1 MATAM
6 NPQSD
11 VRLSPPPGSKPA
23 PFAETRGG
31 YWDTEFN
38 WWVPYHVGKLKSF
51 SSQSGYG
58 FVDCATTHGIYKSDV
73 YIHRSCMRTP
83 WRIGQPLE
91 FAVTLNSRGQPQAAD
106 VLWLPYEPEEPK
118 DARLGIL
125 KSFSLVQGFGFITGE
140 DIMNEFSR
148 DVYLDRAQLASE
160 WRMGQIVEFQT
171 TLNGRGHPQARNLN
185 WDPVPM
191 LPGGKLRSVD
201 STGLRSLNRILV
213 SLRSD
218 VETALRLSME
228 LSGKAESI
236 DFLSFTL
243 DRVKPTVLASLEVR
257 VSLLLLLRI
266 STILKDHARLLTD
279 GRRRQMLQWCEAL
292 EPSFTQSSDS
302 LGDNFKLT
310 STQVRTNLKEAH
322 ESCADLEDVTFLES
336 LQKLR
341 ESFEN

>member
-1 MATAM
+1 M
-6 NPQSD
+6 
-11 VRLSPPPGSKPA
+11 G
-23 PFAETRGG
+23 
-31 YWDTEFN
+31 EFN

-73 YIHRSCMRTP
+73 YIHRSCMHTP

-91 FAVTLNSRGQPQAAD
+91 FAVTLNSRGQPQASD
-106 VLWLPYEPEEPK
+106 VLGLPYEPEEPK

-201 STGLRSLNRILV
+201 STGLR
-213 SLRSD
+213 
-218 VETALRLSME
+218 
-228 LSGKAESI
+228 
-236 DFLSFTL
+236 
-243 DRVKPTVLASLEVR
+243 
-257 VSLLLLLRI
+257 I